1 MKKITILPVLIAIA
15 FCGAAPLFSQPRY
28 GIRAG
33 LNMTNMQYSGRADPY
48 EATAIFQTNS
58 DPRFSFFLGG
68 VVQLD
73 LKKNFTLNG
82 EIQLTGMGYHL
93 QAADSFYDFTE
104 YHARLWYV
112 HIPLTVTARWGGFFA
127 GAGPY
132 LGLGVAGT
140 QEVIKYFPTSSTPFK
155 DKSGTHFGSGSDN
168 HYRRFDFGV
177 QAQAGYSFRNIR
189 LIVSYNL
196 GLLDA
201 INKFYANEGTARH
214 RALGVSAAYFFGA
227 GE

>member
-1 MKKITILPVLIAIA
+1 MKKITILFLFVVIA
-15 FCGAAPLFSQPRY
+15 FSGATPLFSQPRY

-48 EATAIFQTNS
+48 EATAIFQQNS

-68 VVQLD
+68 IAQLD

-82 EIQLTGMGYHL
+82 EIQLAGMGYHL
-93 QAADSFYDFTE
+93 QAADSFQDFTE

-112 HIPLTVTARWGGFFA
+112 QIPLTVSIRLQGFFA
-127 GAGPY
+127 GVGPY
-132 LGLGVAGT
+132 LGFGVAGT
-140 QEVIKYFPTSSTPFK
+140 QEAIKYYPTGNTSFK
-155 DKSGTHFGSGSDN
+155 DKSATHFGSEADD

-201 INKFYANEGTARH
+201 INKAYSNEGTAHH
-214 RALGVSAAYFFGA
+214 RALGVSAAYFLGA